1 MILMVHIPKSG
12 GQSLRDGLESIYEDG
27 LLLHYNNPIKLSW
40 DKRFRYELNKI
51 VRSIRGPIPLTGKEI
66 IFGHYCFDDFK
77 GIDESMTVKR
87 GAFFRDPVE
96 WAGSFLLYVRWKHP
110 ICNSDHLI
118 KELKKYRL
126 HQGFSLYLGSIH
138 VNDLDFVGITE
149 DYSNSIRL
157 FNEIFGKQ
165 IQEAHINKTVNAPK
179 SYRDYF
185 AEEGVLSEVE
195 NLMAENIDIYQQAL
209 QRYQKLCMIH
219 HLPSPADI

>member
-1 MILMVHIPKSG
+1 MILMVHLPKSG
-12 GQSLRDGLESIYEDG
+12 GKSLREGLESVYGNG
-27 LLLHYNNPIKLSW
+27 LQLHYNNPIKLSW
-40 DKRFRYELNKI
+40 GKRFRYEFNQI
-51 VRSIRGPIPLTGKEI
+51 IHVIRGPVSMANRKI

-77 GIDESMTVKR
+77 SIGGKVPVQR
-87 GAFFRDPVE
+87 GAFFRDPIE
-96 WAGSFLLYVRWKHP
+96 WAGSYLLYIRWKYP
-110 ICNSDHLI
+110 KRNSGHLI

-126 HQGFSLYLGSIH
+126 HRGFSLYLGSIH

-149 DYSNSIRL
+149 DYGNSIKL
-157 FNEIFGKQ
+157 FSEIFGKQ

-209 QRYQKLCMIH
+209 QRYQELCMIH
-219 HLPSPADI
+219 HLPPPDI